1 MLLLILDIY
10 HFFAVPALPDV
21 ATAVG
26 FVEVDAIDRERF
38 VAVGAFLRLGLS
50 FHLQLLFKLLTISI
64 NLFAFAIYEYSQRR
78 CWVIIAN
85 NIIAVSFV
93 DCSDLVIKYYAVIS
107 IE

>member
-1 MLLLILDIY
+1 MLLLILYIY

-50 FHLQLLFKLLTISI
+50 FQL
-64 NLFAFAIYEYSQRR
+64 
-78 CWVIIAN
+78 
-85 NIIAVSFV
+85 SFV